1 MDIQLMDIKPMVN
14 KLLYAI
20 IDQVVKSFDFFL
32 MKALPISQWEWK
44 KINKQLLDSSLLANI
59 NAKFVN

>member
-20 IDQVVKSFDFFL
+20 IDQVVKSFDFF
-32 MKALPISQWEWK
+32 
-44 KINKQLLDSSLLANI
+44 
-59 NAKFVN
+59 